1 MCPHTQWFGDFK
13 IDESRLNSLWE
24 DSQDGEEKGL
34 LKSHQG
40 QVLVHV
46 VQGQTLDFH
55 WVTSLTPETQIWLA
69 PTVGAVAQRRAS
81 KAHPLSHSGAHAAGP
96 PKWRVICFLEKK

>member
-1 MCPHTQWFGDFK
+1 MSPDSTASGK
-13 IDESRLNSLWE
+13 I
-24 DSQDGEEKGL
+24 QDGEEKGL

-40 QVLVHV
+40 QVLGHV

-69 PTVGAVAQRRAS
+69 LTVGAVAQRRAS
-81 KAHPLSHSGAHAAGP
+81 KAHPPLTAGP
-96 PKWRVICFLEKK
+96 MLQVLRNGELSASWKRSEVK